1 MFKFADREINKMKPV
16 ENLDTDN
23 LRVNLLTQE
32 IKFAKMLAG
41 NEFDGAIKEKHIDKL
56 AMWLKNRT
64 SCTEG
69 IAFKHNIFHIA
80 TKIFMK
86 FLCGFFFGRAFSF
99 NRVYG

>member
-1 MFKFADREINKMKPV
+1 MKPV
-16 ENLDTDN
+16 EIVDTDN

-56 AMWLKNRT
+56 AMWLKNRA

-69 IAFKHNIFHIA
+69 IEYFFVI
-80 TKIFMK
+80 
-86 FLCGFFFGRAFSF
+86 FFFLTFS
-99 NRVYG
+99 NQ